1 MLLVVLL
8 LCGSARAEQPL
19 VFAVIND
26 VPSTSLAVALL
37 ERAYKR
43 IGVPMETLHVPSSR
57 ALMIANTG
65 ATDGD
70 LFRIAEVAGELPNL
84 VQVPY
89 PLLRGEVKVATMA
102 PSVQVWNEQTLKR
115 QRIGV
120 RRGVIVAERAAEGA
134 RVVKVDTY
142 LQLLRLLEHD
152 RIDMALISDIE
163 GISPIHTRAWHEV
176 RILDAPVRSF
186 TLHHYINLEHSDLAE
201 PLAKALRDMTESGET
216 AALIAEHREFFYS
229 Q

>member
-1 MLLVVLL
+1 MLLVALL

-26 VPSTSLAVALL
+26 VPSTSLAVSLL

-57 ALMIANTG
+57 ALMMANTG
-65 ATDGD
+65 TTDGD
-70 LFRIAEVAGELPNL
+70 LFRIAEVAGELTNL

-102 PSVQVWNEQTLKR
+102 SSVQAWNKQALKR
-115 QRIGV
+115 QRVGV
-120 RRGVIVAERAAEGA
+120 RRGVIVTERAAEGA
-134 RVVKVDTY
+134 RVTRVDTY

-152 RIDMALISDIE
+152 RIDLALISDIE
-163 GISPIHTRAWHEV
+163 GISPIHTRAWQKV
-176 RILDAPVRSF
+176 RILDAPIRSF
-186 TLHHYINLEHSDLAE
+186 TLHHYLNLEHSDMAK
-201 PLAKALRDMTESGET
+201 PLAKALQDMDESGET